1 MSKTLTLAT
10 ITLIGELFYPL
21 LKRVFFRNNIEPMA
35 SIKTENKLALST
47 FLSQGAIVIFNFTL
61 VYYLR
66 ECGINS
72 VGIGVASS
80 IYPTLYFLGCIF
92 MPKVL
97 PSINGKTRILMAD
110 IGMALSGIILT
121 LIKNEALIMVDLVF
135 YGLFQSLLWTN
146 METWITGGKE
156 GDELT
161 SRLTLFNFSW
171 SFSVGL
177 ATSFSGFVSEYSTRL
192 SIWSGCTFFLIS
204 ALLVALSGRSY
215 DSKEKKEEVIE
226 IDNSSPLRFPSW
238 IGVLLVYTGYS
249 LVLTVFPQYAL
260 DNLGYSE
267 SITGNILLFRGISVT
282 IAFLV
287 MQKNRAWQK
296 GVGPILLSQS
306 LFALLTFLILAFK
319 SIPAYAVL
327 FALYGGV
334 FALSYNL
341 SIFHGAEGA
350 KERHKRM
357 VIHEVLLTIGTIVG
371 SLVGGFVY
379 QYFSFKTL
387 VLTITVI
394 SLSTVVTE
402 YFVVFIKRK

>member
-1 MSKTLTLAT
+1 
-10 ITLIGELFYPL
+10 
-21 LKRVFFRNNIEPMA
+21 MA
-35 SIKTENKLALST
+35 LIKTENKLALSS
-47 FLSQGAIVIFNFTL
+47 FLSQGSIVIFNFTL

-66 ECGINS
+66 ECGIDS
-72 VGIGVASS
+72 VGIGIASS

-97 PSINGKTRILMAD
+97 PCMNGKTRILMAD
-110 IGMALSGIILT
+110 IGMALTGVILT
-121 LIKNEALIMVDLVF
+121 FLRNEALIMIDLVF

-156 GDELT
+156 GGELT

-192 SIWSGCTFFLIS
+192 SIWSGCLFFLIS
-204 ALLVALSGRSY
+204 ALLVASSGKSY
-215 DSKEKKEEVIE
+215 DSKEKKEDVIE
-226 IDNSSPLRFPSW
+226 VDYSSPLRFPSW

-260 DNLGYSE
+260 DNLEYSE

-282 IAFLV
+282 VAFLV
-287 MQKNRAWQK
+287 MQKVRAWQK
-296 GVGPILLSQS
+296 GVGPIILSQVV
-306 LFALLTFLILAFK
+306 FALLTFLLLAFK
-319 SIPAYAVL
+319 SIPAYALL
-327 FALYGGV
+327 FALYGAV

-379 QYFSFKTL
+379 QFFSFKTL

-394 SLSTVVTE
+394 SLFTVVFE
-402 YFVVFIKRK
+402 SLVLVIKRK

>member
-1 MSKTLTLAT
+1 
-10 ITLIGELFYPL
+10 
-21 LKRVFFRNNIEPMA
+21 MA
-35 SIKTENKLALST
+35 LIKTENKLALSS
-47 FLSQGAIVIFNFTL
+47 FLSQGSIVIFNFTL

-66 ECGINS
+66 ECGIDS
-72 VGIGVASS
+72 VGIGIASS

-97 PSINGKTRILMAD
+97 PCMNGKTRILMAD
-110 IGMALSGIILT
+110 IGMALTGVILT
-121 LIKNEALIMVDLVF
+121 FLRNEALIMIDLVF

-156 GDELT
+156 GGELT

-192 SIWSGCTFFLIS
+192 SIWSGCLFFLIS
-204 ALLVALSGRSY
+204 ALLVASSGKSY
-215 DSKEKKEEVIE
+215 DSKEKKEDVIE
-226 IDNSSPLRFPSW
+226 VDYSSPLRFPSW

-267 SITGNILLFRGISVT
+267 SIPGNILLFRGISVT
-282 IAFLV
+282 VAFLV
-287 MQKNRAWQK
+287 MQKVRAWQK
-296 GVGPILLSQS
+296 GVGPIILSQVV
-306 LFALLTFLILAFK
+306 FALLTFLLLAFK
-319 SIPAYAVL
+319 SIPAYALL
-327 FALYGGV
+327 FALYGAV

-379 QYFSFKTL
+379 QFFSFKTL

-394 SLSTVVTE
+394 SLFTVVFE
-402 YFVVFIKRK
+402 SLVLVIKRK

>member
-1 MSKTLTLAT
+1 
-10 ITLIGELFYPL
+10 
-21 LKRVFFRNNIEPMA
+21 MA
-35 SIKTENKLALST
+35 LIKTENKLALSS
-47 FLSQGAIVIFNFTL
+47 FLSQGSIVIFNFTL

-66 ECGINS
+66 ECGIDS
-72 VGIGVASS
+72 VGIGIASS

-97 PSINGKTRILMAD
+97 PCMNGKMRILMAD
-110 IGMALSGIILT
+110 IGMALTGVILT
-121 LIKNEALIMVDLVF
+121 FLRNEALIMIDLVF

-146 METWITGGKE
+146 METWITGEKE
-156 GDELT
+156 GGELT

-192 SIWSGCTFFLIS
+192 SIWSGCLFFLIS
-204 ALLVALSGRSY
+204 ALLVASSGKSY
-215 DSKEKKEEVIE
+215 DSKEKKEDVIE
-226 IDNSSPLRFPSW
+226 VDYSSPLRFPSW

-282 IAFLV
+282 VAFLV
-287 MQKNRAWQK
+287 MQKVRAWQK
-296 GVGPILLSQS
+296 GVGPIILSQVV
-306 LFALLTFLILAFK
+306 FALLTFLLLAFK
-319 SIPAYAVL
+319 SIPAYALL
-327 FALYGGV
+327 FALYGAV

-387 VLTITVI
+387 VLIITVI
-394 SLSTVVTE
+394 SLFTVVFE
-402 YFVVFIKRK
+402 SLVLAIKRK

>member
-1 MSKTLTLAT
+1 
-10 ITLIGELFYPL
+10 
-21 LKRVFFRNNIEPMA
+21 MA
-35 SIKTENKLALST
+35 LIKTENKLALSS
-47 FLSQGAIVIFNFTL
+47 FLSQGSIVIFNFTL

-66 ECGINS
+66 ECGIDS
-72 VGIGVASS
+72 VGIGIASS

-97 PSINGKTRILMAD
+97 PCMNGKTRILMAD
-110 IGMALSGIILT
+110 IGMALTGVILT
-121 LIKNEALIMVDLVF
+121 FLRNEALIMIDLVF

-156 GDELT
+156 GGELT

-192 SIWSGCTFFLIS
+192 SIWSGCLFFLIS
-204 ALLVALSGRSY
+204 ALLVASSGKSY
-215 DSKEKKEEVIE
+215 DSKEKKEDVIE
-226 IDNSSPLRFPSW
+226 VDYSSPLRFPSW

-282 IAFLV
+282 VAFLV
-287 MQKNRAWQK
+287 MQKVRAWQK
-296 GVGPILLSQS
+296 GVGPIILSQVV
-306 LFALLTFLILAFK
+306 FALLTFLLLAFK
-319 SIPAYAVL
+319 SITAYALL
-327 FALYGGV
+327 FALYGAV

-379 QYFSFKTL
+379 QFFSFKTL

-394 SLSTVVTE
+394 SLFTVVFE
-402 YFVVFIKRK
+402 SLVLVIKRK

>member
-1 MSKTLTLAT
+1 
-10 ITLIGELFYPL
+10 
-21 LKRVFFRNNIEPMA
+21 MA
-35 SIKTENKLALST
+35 LIKTENKLALSS
-47 FLSQGAIVIFNFTL
+47 FLSQGSIVIFNFTL
-61 VYYLR
+61 AYYLR
-66 ECGINS
+66 ECGIDS
-72 VGIGVASS
+72 VGIGIASS

-97 PSINGKTRILMAD
+97 PCMNGKMRILMAD
-110 IGMALSGIILT
+110 IGMALTGVILT
-121 LIKNEALIMVDLVF
+121 FLRNEALIMIDLVF

-156 GDELT
+156 GGELT

-192 SIWSGCTFFLIS
+192 SIWSGCLFFLIS
-204 ALLVALSGRSY
+204 ALLVASSGKSY
-215 DSKEKKEEVIE
+215 DSKEKKEDVIE
-226 IDNSSPLRFPSW
+226 VDYSSPLRFPSW

-282 IAFLV
+282 VAFLV
-287 MQKNRAWQK
+287 MQKVRAWQK
-296 GVGPILLSQS
+296 GVGPIILSQVV
-306 LFALLTFLILAFK
+306 FALLTFLLLAFK
-319 SIPAYAVL
+319 SIPAYALL
-327 FALYGGV
+327 FALYGAV

-379 QYFSFKTL
+379 QFFSFKTL

-394 SLSTVVTE
+394 SLFTVVFE
-402 YFVVFIKRK
+402 SLVLAIKRK

>member
-1 MSKTLTLAT
+1 
-10 ITLIGELFYPL
+10 
-21 LKRVFFRNNIEPMA
+21 MA
-35 SIKTENKLALST
+35 HFKTENKLALST
-47 FLSQGAIVIFNFTL
+47 FLSQGSIVIFNFTL

-66 ECGINS
+66 ECGIDS
-72 VGIGVASS
+72 VGIGLASS

-92 MPKVL
+92 MPKFL
-97 PSINGKTRILMAD
+97 PSLKGKARILAAN
-110 IGMALSGIILT
+110 IGMAFTGLVLT
-121 LIKNEALIMVDLVF
+121 FIKNEALIMTDLVF

-192 SIWSGCTFFLIS
+192 SIWSGCVFFLIS

-215 DSKEKKEEVIE
+215 DSKKEKEEIVSE
-226 IDNSSPLRFPSW
+226 DHSSPLRFPSW
-238 IGVLLVYTGYS
+238 AGVLLVYTGYS
-249 LVLTVFPQYAL
+249 LVLTVFPQYAM
-260 DNLGYSE
+260 DTLGYSE
-267 SITGNILLFRGISVT
+267 SVTGNILLFRGISVT
-282 IAFLV
+282 IAFLI
-287 MQKNRAWQK
+287 MQKARVWQK
-296 GVGPILLSQS
+296 GVGPILGSQAF
-306 LFALLTFLILAFK
+306 FAILTFLMLFLRSIAAFA
-319 SIPAYAVL
+319 IL
-327 FALYGGV
+327 FALYGFV
-334 FALSYNL
+334 FALSYDL

-357 VIHEVLLTIGTIVG
+357 VIHEVLLTLGTIIG

-387 VLTITVI
+387 VLTISILSVVI
-394 SLSTVVTE
+394 VVIEALALS
-402 YFVVFIKRK
+402 IKRE